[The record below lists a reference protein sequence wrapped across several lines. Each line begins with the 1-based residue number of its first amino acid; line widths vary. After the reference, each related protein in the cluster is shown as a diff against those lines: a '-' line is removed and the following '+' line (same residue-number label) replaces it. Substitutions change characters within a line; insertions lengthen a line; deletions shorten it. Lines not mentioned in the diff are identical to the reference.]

1 MFRQQQQTH
10 KSGRVPAGMHPLQF
24 LQQRM
29 AGGSVN
35 RADGPAMKDYAETT
49 MRELLGL
56 YGLPRDAAAELALTS
71 G

>member
-1 MFRQQQQTH
+1 
-10 KSGRVPAGMHPLQF
+10 MHPLQF

-29 AGGSVN
+29 AAGSVN